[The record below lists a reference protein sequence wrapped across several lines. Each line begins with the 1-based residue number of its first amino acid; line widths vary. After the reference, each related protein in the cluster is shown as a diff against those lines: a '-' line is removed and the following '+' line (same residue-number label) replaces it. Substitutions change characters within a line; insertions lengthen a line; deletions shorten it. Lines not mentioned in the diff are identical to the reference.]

1 MRTVERYFARGV
13 YASTLFVFAAF
24 LALFAFFD
32 LINEL
37 GDIGK
42 GEYHLQHAV
51 GFVLLSVP
59 GHVYELF
66 PIAVLIGT
74 LYSLAQ
80 LAAHSEYTVFRI
92 SGLSPGRAVLMLIRI
107 GIVFVAVTFIVGEF
121 LVPVA
126 ERAARTLKV
135 TKTTGIIAQEF
146 RTGLWVKD
154 EGRFV
159 NVREVRPDSTLSD
172 IRIYEFDSEYRLQ
185 SISFAKTGRYL
196 GGGRWDLI
204 EVVQTRFPQDGG
216 ATVSRMPQY
225 QWSTIVTPELL
236 SVLFVEPA
244 RMSAWNLYQYSQH
257 LAENRQKTERY
268 EIAMWKKIIY
278 PFAVLV
284 MMGLALPFA
293 YIHTR
298 AGSVGLKVFSGIM
311 IGVLFH
317 MLNNLF
323 AHLGLLKSWAPLLS
337 AVMPSLFFLT
347 TAGRMMWWVE
357 RR

>member
-1 MRTVERYFARGV
+1 MRTIERYLAQGV
-13 YASTLFVFAAF
+13 YGSTLFVFAAF

-42 GEYHLQHAV
+42 GEYRLQHAI
-51 GFVLLSVP
+51 GFVLMSIP
-59 GHVYELF
+59 AHVYELF

-80 LAAHSEYTVFRI
+80 LAAHSEYTVMRV
-92 SGLSPGRAVLMLIRI
+92 SGLSPGRAALMLIRI
-107 GIVFVAVTFIVGEF
+107 GTAFVAVTFIVGEF
-121 LVPVA
+121 LVPVS
-126 ERAARTLKV
+126 ERAARTLKLS
-135 TKTTGIIAQEF
+135 KTTGIVAQEF

-159 NVREVRPDSTLSD
+159 NIREVRPDSNLSD
-172 IRIYEFDSEYRLQ
+172 IRIYDFDSQYRLQ
-185 SISFAKTGRYL
+185 SISFAKAGRYL
-196 GGGRWDLI
+196 GDNRWALA
-204 EVVQTRFPQDGG
+204 EVVQTRFSESG
-216 ATVSRMPQY
+216 ASVVRIGQY
-225 QWSTIVTPELL
+225 DWASVLTPELL
-236 SVLFVEPA
+236 SVLFVDPA
-244 RMSAWNLYQYSQH
+244 RMSAWNLYQYSRH
-257 LAENRQKTERY
+257 LGENRQKTERY
-268 EIAMWKKIIY
+268 EIAMWMKIVY

-298 AGSVGLKVFSGIM
+298 GGSVGIKVFSGIM
-311 IGVLFH
+311 IGVLFN

-323 AHLGLLKSWAPLLS
+323 AHLGMLKGWAPSLS
-337 AVMPSLFFLT
+337 AAMPSLVFLL
-347 TAGRMMWWVE
+347 TAALMMWWVE